1 MGNFDIDEIHEIRKK
16 HSEEIENLS
25 FEELEELTK
34 KETEQII
41 NEFKEI
47 CAKNKSKLKIA

>member
-16 HSEEIENLS
+16 HSEKIKNLS

>member
-1 MGNFDIDEIHEIRKK
+1 MGNFDIDEIHEIRKR
-16 HSEEIENLS
+16 HSEKIENLT
-25 FEELEELTK
+25 FKELQELTQ

-41 NEFKEI
+41 NEYKEI